1 MEIPISNAEF
11 ISAIFPE
18 DANVAICSKKGDP
31 TVGGWMPQLYSGDL
45 ILGNESNNYVNSSCF
60 QLEEDGVLN
69 VQKKNRKSFHFV
81 LLDDLGTKI
90 PLDRLGSF
98 KPTWLIETSLGNFQ
112 GGIVL
117 KDPITDLAEAE
128 SVQKSILNAGYG
140 DRGAGGIS
148 RWAWD
153 AVCHQWERKAP

>member
-1 MEIPISNAEF
+1 M
-11 ISAIFPE
+11 
-18 DANVAICSKKGDP
+18 
-31 TVGGWMPQLYSGDL
+31 
-45 ILGNESNNYVNSSCF
+45 
-60 QLEEDGVLN
+60 
-69 VQKKNRKSFHFV
+69 
-81 LLDDLGTKI
+81 LDDLGTKI

-148 RWAWD
+148 RWARD